1 MSLHVVVAVKGLMHG
16 KRRLSGVL
24 ATDERHRLIAT
35 MLEDVL
41 ASLKATPGITE
52 ISVLTRDASVVPPG
66 YARIDDA
73 SFGLNA
79 AISHAAQL
87 LAQAGTREM
96 LVLPA
101 DVPLATPDD
110 IRALIDAGRCSATAI
125 APDAADSGTNALL
138 MAPPTLLQPRFG
150 VRSFAAHLAAA
161 QAAGASMQVVRRPGL
176 AHDID
181 EPADLDALFGNG
193 GSRYG
198 FLAHALRR
206 VS

>member
-1 MSLHVVVAVKGLMHG
+1 MSLHVIVAVKGLSQG

-24 ATDERHRLIAT
+24 ASDERRRLIVT

-41 ASLKATPGITE
+41 ATLKASPQIKA
-52 ISVLTRDASVVPPG
+52 ISVLTSDAAVVPPG
-66 YARIDDA
+66 CARIDDA
-73 SFGLNA
+73 GFGLNA

-87 LAQAGTREM
+87 LAQAGAREI

-101 DVPLATPDD
+101 DVPFATPDD
-110 IRALIDAGRCSATAI
+110 IQALIDAGKTSATAI

-138 MAPPTLLQPRFG
+138 MSPPTLLQPRFG
-150 VRSFAAHLAAA
+150 LRSFAAHLAAA
-161 QAAGASMQVVRRPGL
+161 QAAGAFMQVVRRPGL

-181 EPADLDALFGNG
+181 EPADLDALISNG

-198 FLAHALRR
+198 FLARALRR